1 MAYVLGLTKKDGIL
15 PIDESGQERPFNWHW
30 LAVEMNP
37 MQAMDDDRYMAEDI
51 IPGWM
56 RSAFDGSSPM
66 KLKDLT
72 MDQFREMAKVMKAVY
87 KLGRREYEGN
97 TLGTSFDDALRDSR
111 TRPPLAWTGWG
122 QKSTASSRTS
132 HFLKF

>member
-1 MAYVLGLTKKDGIL
+1 MERYGILGILNRISRTDKPVMMKDDARYFVQHMAYVLGLTKKDGIL

-72 MDQFREMAKVMKAVY
+72 MDQFREMAKVMKAV
-87 KLGRREYEGN
+87 
-97 TLGTSFDDALRDSR
+97 
-111 TRPPLAWTGWG
+111 
-122 QKSTASSRTS
+122 
-132 HFLKF
+132 